1 MLIRRCLSSAAS
13 SLPPTIRQLL
23 ASPPSS
29 PTAAIQVNGW
39 VKSVRKQKKVA
50 FAVISDGS
58 SEPGLQAVFTDVGLA
73 KQLTNGASVRLR
85 GMLKD
90 SPGAG
95 QAKELQ
101 VSEAEVL
108 GECDPET
115 YPMQKKAL
123 TVEYLRDHCHL
134 RARTREIGA
143 MLRLRDSAAT
153 AIHDYFH
160 NNGFIHVHTPIITS
174 NDCEGAGE
182 TFRIAPS
189 SDPPSTTPSPASS
202 ASTSTASSAT
212 TAQSTPSEY
221 FHHPAYLTVSSQLH
235 LEAVAAAIS
244 RVYTLSPCFRAERSQ
259 TSRHLAEFW
268 MLEAEWAFTSSVD
281 DVCTVVEGALR
292 HLLRAHAASSEMEA
306 LWRARAAEGGADK
319 RPELLALADAPQP
332 WTRLTYTAAVDL
344 LKAHHAR
351 TNAFVFA
358 PDWGKGLQ
366 SEHERWLA
374 EEHVRGPVFVTDYPA
389 SLKPFYM
396 RANDASSP
404 DHRAPGATVAC
415 FDLLVPGVGEL
426 VGGSLREE
434 RLELLEAAIER
445 HGLDRADYAWYLDL
459 RRYGGAPHGGFGLG
473 FERLISWMSGIE
485 SVRECVAMPRW
496 AGRMLL

>member
-1 MLIRRCLSSAAS
+1 MLVRRCLSSAAYA
-13 SLPPTIRQLL
+13 LPPTIRQLL
-23 ASPPSS
+23 ASPPASS
-29 PTAAIQVNGW
+29 APAIQVNGW
-39 VKSVRKQKKVA
+39 VKSIRKQKKVA

-58 SEPGLQAVFTDVGLA
+58 SEPGLQAVFTDVSLA
-73 KQLTNGASVRLR
+73 KRLTNGASVRLR
-85 GMLKD
+85 GTLKD

-108 GECDPET
+108 GECDPEV

-143 MLRLRDSAAT
+143 MLRLRDSAAS
-153 AIHDYFH
+153 AMHDYFH
-160 NNGFIHVHTPIITS
+160 TNGFIHVHTPIITS

-189 SDPPSTTPSPASS
+189 SDLPSSTPFSTS
-202 ASTSTASSAT
+202 STSTSSSSNAP
-212 TAQSTPSEY
+212 QPTPSDY
-221 FHHPAYLTVSSQLH
+221 FNHPAYLTVSSQLH

-281 DVCTVVEGALR
+281 DICSVVEGALR
-292 HLLRAHAASSEMEA
+292 HLLRAHAASPELEA
-306 LWRARAAEGGADK
+306 LWRARAAEGGAADK
-319 RPELLALADAPQP
+319 RAELLALADAPQP
-332 WTRLTYTAAVDL
+332 WARMTYTAAVDL

-351 TNAFVFA
+351 THAFVFA
-358 PDWGKGLQ
+358 PEWGKGLQ

-396 RANDASSP
+396 RANADSQ
-404 DHRAPGATVAC
+404 GATVAC

-445 HGLDRADYAWYLDL
+445 HGLDKADYAWYLDL

>member
-1 MLIRRCLSSAAS
+1 MLARRLLSTAP

-23 ASPPSS
+23 ASPPL
-29 PTAAIQVNGW
+29 PAAAAIQVNGW
-39 VKSVRKQKKVA
+39 VKSIRRQKKVA

-58 SEPGLQAVFTDVGLA
+58 SEPGLQAVFTDVTLA
-73 KQLTNGASVRLR
+73 KHLTNGASVRLR
-85 GMLKD
+85 GTLAD

-115 YPMQKKAL
+115 YPMQKQAL

-143 MLRLRDSAAT
+143 MLRLRDT
-153 AIHDYFH
+153 TTRAIHDYFH

-182 TFRIAPS
+182 TFRIVSS
-189 SDPPSTTPSPASS
+189 SDVPPTPSASPPD
-202 ASTSTASSAT
+202 STASP
-212 TAQSTPSEY
+212 STPSEY
-221 FHHPAYLTVSSQLH
+221 FNHPAYLTVSSQLH

-268 MLEAEWAFTSSVD
+268 MLEAEWAFTSSVAD
-281 DVCTVVEGALR
+281 LCTVVEGVLR
-292 HLLRAHAASSEMEA
+292 HILRTHASSPDMAA
-306 LWRARAAEGGADK
+306 LWRGKPSEHDR
-319 RPELLALADAPQP
+319 RPDFLKLADAPQP
-332 WTRLTYTAAVDL
+332 WTRMSYTEAVEAL
-344 LKAHHAR
+344 ARHHAATR
-351 TNAFVFA
+351 AFAFA
-358 PDWGKGLQ
+358 PEWGKSLQ

-389 SLKPFYM
+389 ALKPFYM
-396 RANDASSP
+396 RVNDAGGEAEGRGP
-404 DHRAPGATVAC
+404 IVAC

-434 RLELLEAAIER
+434 RLELLEKAIEH
-445 HGLDRADYAWYLDL
+445 HGLNKADYAWYLDL
-459 RRYGGAPHGGFGLG
+459 RKYGGAPHGGFGLG
-473 FERLISWMSGIE
+473 FERLISWISGIE

>member
-1 MLIRRCLSSAAS
+1 MHLLVRRCFSSAAS

-23 ASPPSS
+23 ASST
-29 PTAAIQVNGW
+29 TAPETAIQVNGW
-39 VKSVRKQKKVA
+39 VKSIRRQKKVA

-58 SEPGLQAVFTDVGLA
+58 SEPGLQAVFTDVTLA
-73 KQLTNGASVRLR
+73 KHLTNGASVRLR
-85 GMLKD
+85 GTLTD

-101 VSEAEVL
+101 VDEAEVL

-115 YPMQKKAL
+115 YPMQKQAL

-134 RARTREIGA
+134 RARTREISA
-143 MLRLRDSAAT
+143 MLRLRDSATRAM
-153 AIHDYFH
+153 HDYFH

-182 TFRIAPS
+182 TFRIVPS
-189 SDPPSTTPSPASS
+189 SDLPSCTPSSTPSS
-202 ASTSTASSAT
+202 PSMPGQA
-212 TAQSTPSEY
+212 PSEY
-221 FHHPAYLTVSSQLH
+221 FNHPAYLTVSSQLH
-235 LEAVAAAIS
+235 LEAVSAAIS

-268 MLEAEWAFTSSVD
+268 MLEAEWAFTSSVAD
-281 DVCTVVEGALR
+281 LCAAVEGALR
-292 HLLRAHAASSEMEA
+292 HVLRAHAASPEMDV
-306 LWRARAAEGGADK
+306 LWRAKGPETGTEK
-319 RPELLALADAPQP
+319 RHALLALADASQP
-332 WTRLTYTAAVDL
+332 WARMTYTEAIAVL
-344 LKAHHAR
+344 AAHHAR
-351 TNAFVFA
+351 TREFVFT
-358 PDWGKGLQ
+358 PEWGKGLQ

-374 EEHVRGPVFVTDYPA
+374 EQHVRGPVFVTDYPA
-389 SLKPFYM
+389 ALKPFYM
-396 RANDASSP
+396 RANDDATAAATSE
-404 DHRAPGATVAC
+404 DVPGPTVAC

-434 RLELLEAAIER
+434 RLALLEAAIER
-445 HGLDRADYAWYLDL
+445 HGLDKADYGWYLDL

>member
-1 MLIRRCLSSAAS
+1 MLVRRFLSSTARVA

-23 ASPPSS
+23 ASPP
-29 PTAAIQVNGW
+29 PPPEAAIQVNGW
-39 VKSVRKQKKVA
+39 VKSIRRQKKVA

-58 SEPGLQAVFTDVGLA
+58 SEPGLQAVFTDVTLA
-73 KQLTNGASVRLR
+73 KHLTNGASVRLR
-85 GMLKD
+85 GTLAD

-95 QAKELQ
+95 QEKELQ

-115 YPMQKKAL
+115 YPMQKQAL

-143 MLRLRDSAAT
+143 VLRLRDST
-153 AIHDYFH
+153 TRSIHDYFH
-160 NNGFIHVHTPIITS
+160 NNGFIHIHTPIITS

-182 TFRIAPS
+182 TFRIVPS
-189 SDPPSTTPSPASS
+189 SDIPAAPPSTPLTPSPS
-202 ASTSTASSAT
+202 A
-212 TAQSTPSEY
+212 PSEY
-221 FHHPAYLTVSSQLH
+221 FNHPAYLTVSSQLH

-281 DVCTVVEGALR
+281 DLCAVVEDALR
-292 HLLRAHAASSEMEA
+292 HVLRAHASSPEMDTLWRGKPEGAEGKQARVLLSEAATGKPWARMTYTEAVELLRAHHEKS
-306 LWRARAAEGGADK
+306 GG
-319 RPELLALADAPQP
+319 
-332 WTRLTYTAAVDL
+332 
-344 LKAHHAR
+344 
-351 TNAFVFA
+351 AFVFA
-358 PDWGKGLQ
+358 PEWGKGLQ

-396 RANDASSP
+396 RANDDA
-404 DHRAPGATVAC
+404 DAAGAPGPTVAC

-434 RLELLEAAIER
+434 RLDRLEAAIER
-445 HGLDRADYAWYLDL
+445 HGLNKEDYEWYLDL
-459 RRYGGAPHGGFGLG
+459 RKYGGAPHGGFGLG
-473 FERLISWMSGIE
+473 FERLISWMSGVE
-485 SVRECVAMPRW
+485 SVRECIAMPRW

>member
-1 MLIRRCLSSAAS
+1 MLVRRFLSSTARAA

-23 ASPPSS
+23 ASPPPS
-29 PTAAIQVNGW
+29 AAELQVNGW
-39 VKSVRKQKKVA
+39 VKSIRRQKKVA

-58 SEPGLQAVFTDVGLA
+58 SEPGLQAVFTDVTLA
-73 KQLTNGASVRLR
+73 KHLTNGASVRLR
-85 GMLKD
+85 GTLTD

-108 GECDPET
+108 GGCDPET
-115 YPMQKKAL
+115 YPMQKQAL

-134 RARTREIGA
+134 RARTRELGA
-143 MLRLRDSAAT
+143 MLRLRDST
-153 AIHDYFH
+153 TRSIHDYFH
-160 NNGFIHVHTPIITS
+160 PQNNGFVHVHTPIITS

-182 TFRIAPS
+182 TFRVVPS
-189 SDPPSTTPSPASS
+189 SDIAAAP
-202 ASTSTASSAT
+202 STSTSTSPSTSSPA
-212 TAQSTPSEY
+212 APSEY
-221 FHHPAYLTVSSQLH
+221 FNHPAYLTVSSQLH

-281 DVCTVVEGALR
+281 DLCAVVEGALR
-292 HLLRAHAASSEMEA
+292 HVLQAHRTSPEIDT
-306 LWRARAAEGGADK
+306 LWRGKGVDGDK
-319 RPELLALADAPQP
+319 RQELFALADAERP
-332 WTRLTYTAAVDL
+332 WARMTYTEAVKL
-344 LKAHHAR
+344 LEEHHAK
-351 TNAFVFA
+351 TGGAFVFA
-358 PDWGKGLQ
+358 PEWGKGLQ

-396 RANDASSP
+396 RANGGAS
-404 DHRAPGATVAC
+404 DVPGATVAC

-434 RLELLEAAIER
+434 RLDRLEAAIER
-445 HGLDRADYAWYLDL
+445 HGLNRADYEWYLDL
-459 RRYGGAPHGGFGLG
+459 RKYGGAPHGGFGLG
-473 FERLISWMSGIE
+473 FERLISWISGIE
-485 SVRECVAMPRW
+485 SVRECIAMPRW

>member
-1 MLIRRCLSSAAS
+1 MLARRCFSSAA

-23 ASPPSS
+23 ATPPSA
-29 PTAAIQVNGW
+29 PAAAIQINGW
-39 VKSVRKQKKVA
+39 VKSIRRQKKVA

-58 SEPGLQAVFTDVGLA
+58 SEPGLQAVFTDVTLA
-73 KQLTNGASVRLR
+73 KHLTNGASVRLR
-85 GMLKD
+85 GTLTD

-108 GECDPET
+108 GECDPEA
-115 YPMQKKAL
+115 YPMQKKSL

-143 MLRLRDSAAT
+143 MLRLRDST
-153 AIHDYFH
+153 TRAIHDYFH
-160 NNGFIHVHTPIITS
+160 NNGFTHVHTPIITS

-189 SDPPSTTPSPASS
+189 SDLPSTTPSSQNASPP
-202 ASTSTASSAT
+202 T
-212 TAQSTPSEY
+212 TQPQAPSEY
-221 FHHPAYLTVSSQLH
+221 FNHPAYLTVSSQLH

-268 MLEAEWAFTSSVD
+268 MLEAEWAFTSSVAD
-281 DVCTVVEGALR
+281 LCAVVEGALR
-292 HLLRAHAASSEMEA
+292 HVLRAHASSADMIA
-306 LWRARAAEGGADK
+306 LWRAKEGAEAE
-319 RPELLALADAPQP
+319 RREQLVALADVPQP
-332 WTRLTYTAAVDL
+332 WTRMTYTEAVRVL
-344 LKAHHAR
+344 AEHHAK
-351 TNAFVFA
+351 THAFVF
-358 PDWGKGLQ
+358 PPEWGKGLQ

-374 EEHVRGPVFVTDYPA
+374 ETHVRGPVFVTDYPA

-396 RANDASSP
+396 RANPADSDPSAAGP
-404 DHRAPGATVAC
+404 TVAC

-445 HGLDRADYAWYLDL
+445 HGLAKADYAWYLDL
-459 RRYGGAPHGGFGLG
+459 RKYGGAPHGGFGLG